1 MKTKKQK
8 TLAELKKDLELISK
22 KELTQIVGGK
32 KEKPKK
38 RQEGGHQMGKRT
50 TSWSD
55 RVIPII

>member
-32 KEKPKK
+32 KDKSQLSWTIKC
-38 RQEGGHQMGKRT
+38 GGLTPQ
-50 TSWSD
+50 
-55 RVIPII
+55 